1 MAAFSIF
8 VFLSGLFVTS
18 SGGLY
23 SHSIRP
29 NFTASFIN
37 LVDNSGAFLLS
48 PNATFRAAISNYPD
62 QQLPQFYFS
71 IIHSFSKVLLT
82 PNGLVITNNFDQIV
96 WSTPS
101 LDSPVAFLQLD
112 DSGNL
117 ILLDQQNISLW
128 ESFNY
133 PTDTLWNGMTY
144 WQLSMDNQA
153 FKESNVLMSF
163 MAVNG
168 SGLYWVGDDGS
179 TIVFKVPLAPID
191 AAGLEFIYAKLG
203 SNGKFTIS
211 SFDGNNLVPN
221 LQIPVE
227 NCRIPSICE
236 KIGFCSGDKRPETCL
251 CPSAFHN
258 GIDGCVP
265 INPLL
270 TLPKACNTSNS
281 YGNETNNQVSYME
294 IGDAIDYFS
303 TNFIEPLSQRISLLN
318 CQLLCSRN
326 CSCLGVLYGNS
337 SGSCYPIWNNVGS
350 IFSSTFGLGQDFSG
364 YVKAMTLS
372 SNINLS
378 SKTDTDHKFSVLGSV
393 LIPSLGTLVLVVL
406 VIGFSWWKTRKWH
419 SRAAVVRLGSKA
431 SFSMEIDLLSIAGLP
446 VKFEYEELA
455 TATDNFTTQIGSGGF
470 GTVYRGVLPDESVV
484 AVKRITNLGVEGKKD
499 FCTEIAIIGNIHHIN
514 LVKLKGFCL
523 QGKQR
528 FLVLEYMNKGSLDH
542 VIFNNESVLE
552 WKERFK
558 IAVGTAR
565 GLAYLHSGC
574 QHKII
579 HCDVKPE
586 NILLHEENL
595 HQNLQVK
602 VSDLGIS
609 KLLTPEQS
617 NLLTTLRGTRGYLA
631 PEWLTSSGISEKS
644 DIFSYGMVLLEIV
657 RGRRNFS
664 IQPCAPLSGTEL
676 KRLYFPLLALEMH
689 EQKRYMELVDP
700 KLNGRAESEEVER
713 LVQVALCCVQM
724 QPWQRPTMSN
734 VVGMLEGSLPVE
746 QPRIESLNFLRIYG
760 GRYASV
766 LTTSTDG
773 CNEQNEFIMDYHQ
786 SSNDC

>member
-71 IIHSFSKVLLT
+71 IIHSSTNTIIWTANRGRPVSDSAKVLLT

-133 PTDTLWNGMTY
+133 PTDTLCNGMTY

-236 KIGFCSGDKRPETCL
+236 KIGFCNGDKRPETCL

-294 IGDAIDYFS
+294 IGNAIDYFS

-364 YVKAMTLS
+364 YVNAMTLS

-419 SRAAVVRLGSKA
+419 SRAAVVRLGLKA

-558 IAVGTAR
+558 IA
-565 GLAYLHSGC
+565 
-574 QHKII
+574 I
-579 HCDVKPE
+579 
-586 NILLHEENL
+586 
-595 HQNLQVK
+595 
-602 VSDLGIS
+602 SDLGIS

-644 DIFSYGMVLLEIV
+644 DVFSYGMVLLEIV

-664 IQPCAPLSGTEL
+664 MQPCAPLSGTEL

>member
-71 IIHSFSKVLLT
+71 IIHSSTNTIIWTANRGRPVSDSAKVLLT

-236 KIGFCSGDKRPETCL
+236 KIGFCNGDKRPET
-251 CPSAFHN
+251 S
-258 GIDGCVP
+258 
-265 INPLL
+265 
-270 TLPKACNTSNS
+270 CNTSNS

-499 FCTEIAIIGNIHHIN
+499 CCTEIAIIGNIHHIN
-514 LVKLKGFCL
+514 LVKLKGFCF

-602 VSDLGIS
+602 ISDFGIS

-644 DIFSYGMVLLEIV
+644 DVFSYGMVLLEIV

-746 QPRIESLNFLRIYG
+746 QPRIESLNFLQIYG